1 MELFYTDPEHITSM
15 IAEFDR
21 FESQHIL
28 KTLRKKAADEIHFT
42 DGRGRLYSGIIDKT
56 RPVLKVRH
64 TLVKES
70 APAAVSISLAV
81 GFIRPARMDFI
92 IEKGTELGVQKF
104 YLLSTRHSNYFTAN
118 TLRWQKIARQAIK
131 QSLRLFLPDIIAVT
145 SLNEFIP
152 LLPQSSLRV
161 VFEQSATRP
170 LSEILCRPDSL
181 SSANIIFLIG
191 PEGGWS
197 PEETEFVQRNDFQPV
212 SLGPYRLRTETAA
225 LLAAA
230 AGILIN

>member
-1 MELFYTDPEHITSM
+1 MELFYTDPEHITGTD
-15 IAEFDR
+15 AEFDH

-28 KTLRKKAADEIHFT
+28 KTLRKKTGDEIHFT

-70 APAAVSISLAV
+70 APSAVSVSLAV

-104 YLLSTRHSNYFTAN
+104 YLLSTQHSNFFTAN

-131 QSLRLFLPDIIAVT
+131 QSLHLFLPEIIAVK
-145 SLNEFIP
+145 SLNKLIP
-152 LLPQSSLRV
+152 LLPQSAV
-161 VFEQSATRP
+161 KMVFEQSAARL
-170 LSEILCRPDSL
+170 LSEILSRPDSL
-181 SSANIIFLIG
+181 SSTIIIFLIG
-191 PEGGWS
+191 PEGGLS
-197 PEETEFVQRNDFQPV
+197 TAEIEFVQRNDFQPI

-230 AGILIN
+230 VGTFIK